1 MSWNPA
7 KRPKRDGMH
16 QLCLDLPQ
24 HGLRAVRRST
34 DDEDRRV
41 VVEYVASPA
50 LAKPGPSSVFD
61 LAAMSIKR
69 VKLRSEA
76 KRPHSRVVE
85 LPGGRRVRTVIHESD
100 TEEWQE
106 REFQRRA
113 RQVVPKPV
121 QAMRT
126 KSEKLKQMTGGE

>member
-1 MSWNPA
+1 
-7 KRPKRDGMH
+7 MH
-16 QLCLDLPQ
+16 QLSLDLPH

-34 DDEDRRV
+34 DDEDRLV
-41 VVEYVASPA
+41 VVESVEPPA

-85 LPGGRRVRTVIHESD
+85 LPGGRRVRTVIHETE

-113 RQVVPKPV
+113 RQVVPKPAKHMV
-121 QAMRT
+121 T
-126 KSEKLKQMTGGE
+126 VGEKQRKLTGGKNG

>member
-1 MSWNPA
+1 
-7 KRPKRDGMH
+7 MH
-16 QLCLDLPQ
+16 QLSLDLPH

-34 DDEDRRV
+34 DDEDRLV
-41 VVEYVASPA
+41 VVESVAPPA

-69 VKLRSEA
+69 VKLHSEA
-76 KRPHSRVVE
+76 KRPHSRLVE
-85 LPGGRRVRTVIHESD
+85 LPGGRRVRTVIHETE

>member
-1 MSWNPA
+1 
-7 KRPKRDGMH
+7 MH
-16 QLCLDLPQ
+16 QLSLDLPH

-34 DDEDRRV
+34 DDEDRLV
-41 VVEYVASPA
+41 VVESVAPPA

-69 VKLRSEA
+69 VKLSSES

-113 RQVVPKPV
+113 RQVVPRPGAHMV
-121 QAMRT
+121 T
-126 KSEKLKQMTGGE
+126 LSEKQRKLTGGKNG

>member
-1 MSWNPA
+1 
-7 KRPKRDGMH
+7 MH
-16 QLCLDLPQ
+16 QLELDLLH
-24 HGLRAVRRST
+24 HGLRAVKRRT
-34 DDEDRRV
+34 DDRDRLV
-41 VVEYVASPA
+41 VSEVIAPHE

-69 VKLRSEA
+69 VKLSSEA

-85 LPGGRRVRTVIHESD
+85 LPDGRTVRTVIHETE

-113 RQVVPKPV
+113 RQVVPKPARHV
-121 QAMRT
+121 VT
-126 KSEKLKQMTGGE
+126 VGEKQRKLTGNK

>member
-1 MSWNPA
+1 
-7 KRPKRDGMH
+7 MH
-16 QLCLDLPQ
+16 QLSLDLPH

-34 DDEDRRV
+34 DDDDRQL
-41 VVEYVASPA
+41 VVESVVPPA

-69 VKLRSEA
+69 VKLHSEA

-85 LPGGRRVRTVIHESD
+85 LPGGRMVRTVIHETE

-106 REFQRRA
+106 REYQRRA
-113 RQVVPKPV
+113 RQVVPRPARHV
-121 QAMRT
+121 VT
-126 KSEKLKQMTGGE
+126 VSEKQKKLTGVR

>member
-1 MSWNPA
+1 
-7 KRPKRDGMH
+7 MH
-16 QLCLDLPQ
+16 QLCLDLHQ

-34 DDEDRRV
+34 GDDDRLV
-41 VVEYVASPA
+41 VVEYVAPPA
-50 LAKPGPSSVFD
+50 PAKPGPSSVFD

-69 VKLRSEA
+69 VKLASEA

-85 LPGGRRVRTVIHESD
+85 LTGGRRVRTVIHETE

-113 RQVVPKPV
+113 RQVVPRPV